1 MLVFLKKWEFIPCE
15 HTKDSVRTMSV
26 NAITSLSLY
35 EYYYRINTDK
45 KEKKESPIARELRE
59 YGIEP
64 TDNEQINVAM
74 LKKAKEVEENQ
85 GKDSTSDI
93 PNSDR
98 PWADLMYQLNLP
110 FNDDPQDDIQDIKDE
125 LQQLIRGMNDE
136 ELEREIEDLQSYVED
151 LYVSFTKN
159 YAQGVDLS
167 GALSSQLNNLSLLNR
182 ANFF

>member
-1 MLVFLKKWEFIPCE
+1 
-15 HTKDSVRTMSV
+15 MSV

-35 EYYYRINTDK
+35 EYYYQINKDK
-45 KEKKESPIARELRE
+45 KEKEESPIAKELRE

-64 TDNEQINVAM
+64 TDSEQLNIAM
-74 LKKAKEVEENQ
+74 LKKAKETEENQ
-85 GKDSTSDI
+85 NSNSEADI

-110 FNDDPQDDIQDIKDE
+110 FNDDPRDDIQDIKDE
-125 LQQLIRGMNDE
+125 LQILIRGLNDE
-136 ELEREIEDLQSYVED
+136 ELEQEIEDLQSYAED

-159 YAQGVDLS
+159 YSEGTNLS
-167 GALSSQLNNLSLLNR
+167 SVLTSQLNNLSVLNR